1 MPYKVFSDS
10 DDSYCVHKLGADGS
24 KGETVPGGCHP
35 TKAEA
40 DAHAR
45 AMWAS
50 EAKDITDAT
59 LTLLKEITE
68 DAADSKPERAAAVLD
83 EWKARVG
90 ALPDEEEV
98 SDAQTTEP
106 TDTPEPNDPPVDEP
120 EQEKPNKKSLLERLK
135 EITEKVTAWF
145 KPDDGAIGS
154 GKDSSGMSIWKEGNT
169 YWWMARYSNKFRD
182 QDNPP
187 EIIASESHKQF
198 LARVKEGKAPL
209 PELWLWHKK
218 EWKVG
223 QAHGLAYDELGFA
236 VAIGTFDADKGNV
249 AEALMKSN
257 QQVRV
262 SHGMPSYSIKRD
274 TKDRTV
280 IIEHETREISPLPA
294 WAAANK
300 LTGFVVLNLESKED
314 SMAIPDATKLEWIK
328 TLGINPETLTSLE
341 AANAADAAK
350 AASEGLESKETEV
363 SEVAQ
368 PATQDAPVSD
378 PIETPAP
385 VVEVPTV
392 TLTVDALRTAVQEA
406 VSGIV
411 APVMERMNTLEAGI
425 KELKEA
431 NIVQAEVLKGT
442 PTASLTALLGQFA
455 QSAIGAP
462 ETRVDGRTSLAQ
474 SKPKEAAR
482 VDAHSPIPFIN
493 DMLSKQ

>member
-1 MPYKVFSDS
+1 MPYKVFADN
-10 DDSYCVHKLGADGS
+10 DENYCVHKLGADGS

-68 DAADSKPERAAAVLD
+68 DEADSKPERAAAVLD
-83 EWKARVG
+83 EWKARVE
-90 ALPDEEEV
+90 AIPQEDDDEQDDSEEEDMPDEKECA
-98 SDAQTTEP
+98 DCQ
-106 TDTPEPNDPPVDEP
+106 
-120 EQEKPNKKSLLERLK
+120 EQEGDHEMKSKLLSKLK
-135 EITEKVTAWF
+135 EIADAVSSWF
-145 KPDDGAIGS
+145 KS
-154 GKDSSGMSIWKEGNT
+154 GKAPDKDTSGMSIWKEGNV

-182 QDNPP
+182 NDKPP
-187 EIIASESHKQF
+187 EIISSESHRRF
-198 LARVKEGKAPL
+198 VRLVKEGKAPL
-209 PELWLWHKK
+209 PELWLFHKK
-218 EWKVG
+218 QWKVG
-223 QAHGLAYDELGFA
+223 RAHSVAYDELGFA
-236 VAIGTFDADKGNV
+236 VAIGTFDADKGYV
-249 AEALMKSN
+249 AEALMKSKGIL
-257 QQVRV
+257 V
-262 SHGMPSYSIKRD
+262 SHGMPFTSIARD
-274 TKDRTV
+274 TDDPTV

-314 SMAIPDATKLEWIK
+314 SMAIPDETKLEWIK

-378 PIETPAP
+378 PVETPAP
-385 VVEVPTV
+385 VAEVPTV
-392 TLTVDALRTAVQEA
+392 TLTVDALRIAVQEA

-411 APVMERMNTLEAGI
+411 APVMERMNTLEDGI

-431 NIVQAEVLKGT
+431 NTAQAEVLKGT

-474 SKPKEAAR
+474 SKPKEAAH

-493 DMLSKQ
+493 EMLSKQ